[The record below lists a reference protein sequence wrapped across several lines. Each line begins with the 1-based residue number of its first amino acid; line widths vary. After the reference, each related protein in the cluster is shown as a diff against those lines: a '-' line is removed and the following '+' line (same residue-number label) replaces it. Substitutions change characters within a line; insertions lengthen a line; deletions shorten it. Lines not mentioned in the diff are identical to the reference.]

1 MSEQFKKRLKS
12 FAWRGGMMAL
22 AFILAW
28 VAENIKLLQ
37 LDNTT
42 TTIIGLAFGEISKA
56 INNKVSQTSLY

>member
-1 MSEQFKKRLKS
+1 
-12 FAWRGGMMAL
+12 MAL
-22 AFILAW
+22 AFVLAW
-28 VAENIKLLQ
+28 IAENIKLLQ